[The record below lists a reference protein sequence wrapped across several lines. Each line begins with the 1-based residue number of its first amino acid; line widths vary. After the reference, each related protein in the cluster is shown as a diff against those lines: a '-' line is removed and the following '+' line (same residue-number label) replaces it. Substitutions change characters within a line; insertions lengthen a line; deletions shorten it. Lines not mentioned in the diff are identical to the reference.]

1 MYDVLRF
8 DMRLKGIK
16 QKTTD
21 TLLIADVF
29 NENVFNELYSY
40 LSAVAENPRGQSVVW
55 KQFLA
60 VVLDARALFVRSA
73 CQGTVARWG
82 QDQSRSTKRLFR
94 DS

>member
-60 VVLDARALFVRSA
+60 VVLDASSA
-73 CQGTVARWG
+73 IRTQCL
-82 QDQSRSTKRLFR
+82 SRHSSTLGPRPE
-94 DS
+94 